1 MRCARPSEE
10 QNPVN
15 TSSKLSEALPET
27 LDEANNPRNRFQ
39 RERDGAPSPRTLAL
53 PRPRKPRFPARLAD
67 AAERAARLIG
77 REVLVNPDKEG
88 IEDMIGLAM
97 WLESL
102 STWRKYKNN
111 EAAIKRAEWAEARRD
126 SNCPG

>member
-1 MRCARPSEE
+1 LEE
-10 QNPVN
+10 QIQVS
-15 TSSKLSEALPET
+15 TSSKLLEALEPHT
-27 LDEANNPRNRFQ
+27 NQVRA
-39 RERDGAPSPRTLAL
+39 RERTGGRALTKSRTLAL
-53 PRPRKPRFPARLAD
+53 PRPRKPPFPARLAD

-111 EAAIKRAEWAEARRD
+111 EAAIKRSEWAEASRD
-126 SNCPG
+126 SNCPE

>member
-1 MRCARPSEE
+1 VSI
-10 QNPVN
+10 
-15 TSSKLSEALPET
+15 SSKPSEALPES
-27 LDEANNPRNRFQ
+27 LDQANHVRA
-39 RERDGAPSPRTLAL
+39 RERTGDRALTQSRPMTL

-67 AAERAARLIG
+67 AAERAARHIG

>member
-1 MRCARPSEE
+1 VS
-10 QNPVN
+10 

-27 LDEANNPRNRFQ
+27 LNEANNPRNRFERS
-39 RERDGAPSPRTLAL
+39 RERTGDRALKQSRPMTL

-111 EAAIKRAEWAEARRD
+111 EAAIKRAEWAEARRG
-126 SNCPG
+126 NEGG